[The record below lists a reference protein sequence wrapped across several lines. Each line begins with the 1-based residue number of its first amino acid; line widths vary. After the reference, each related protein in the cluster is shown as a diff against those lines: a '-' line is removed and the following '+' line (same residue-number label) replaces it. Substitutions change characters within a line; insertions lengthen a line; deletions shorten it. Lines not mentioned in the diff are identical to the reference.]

1 MTLNDCLPL
10 KERQEV
16 IYLLMEVHS
25 AISKMIVRK
34 IKPESD
40 KKSVPNYQLTG
51 KTGSEQYANNTSKVQ
66 M

>member
-16 IYLLMEVHS
+16 IYLLKEVHNT
-25 AISKMIVRK
+25 ISKMVVRK
-34 IKPESD
+34 IKPETD
-40 KKSVPNYQLTG
+40 KKSVPNYQLIG
-51 KTGSEQYANNTSKVQ
+51 KTGSEQYANNTSKIQ